1 MNIILTE
8 SQYKKILLEE
18 KTKNV
23 IDKLESLSDF
33 SKKLSSFSK
42 KNLNMSLNFLENF
55 SFSVGGF
62 TEPLFSFMKSTYP
75 NLKDS
80 NLLLLSIGICLSY
93 FTSDTTNLNKV
104 LLEIKEN
111 SLIQEFDHMLEKAS
125 EFKEE
130 FLNFVNNQSIPTS
143 KISNLMAYSFIIPLI
158 PELYEYAQ
166 GNSKKEIKEMIN
178 KVVDFTKKNLSPNL
192 ILIILEKI
200 VKTFQS

>member
-125 EFKEE
+125 ELKEE
-130 FLNFVNNQSIPTS
+130 FLNFVNNLSIPTS